1 MNVANQE
8 IRLRQLTSIDSIAA
22 IEPSAYLMN
31 LKNLLKLGDI
41 EKNTVILAILKR

>member
-8 IRLRQLTSIDSIAA
+8 IRLRQLTSI
-22 IEPSAYLMN
+22 EPSAYLMN
-31 LKNLLKLGDI
+31 LKKPSETSDI

>member
-31 LKNLLKLGDI
+31 LKKPSETSEI
-41 EKNTVILAILKR
+41 EQNTVILAILKR

>member
-8 IRLRQLTSIDSIAA
+8 IRLRQLTS